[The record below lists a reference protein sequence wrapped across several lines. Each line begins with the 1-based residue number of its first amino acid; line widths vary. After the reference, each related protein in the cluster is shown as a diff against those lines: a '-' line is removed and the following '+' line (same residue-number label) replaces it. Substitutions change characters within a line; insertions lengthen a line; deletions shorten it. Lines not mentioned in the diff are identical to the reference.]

1 MSFTKGPWKI
11 ASDMPALAIYAP
23 CGERIVQTTNQNNS
37 KSFGVATRDEGVSS
51 DANAHLIAAAPE
63 LYEAAQMAVDFYA
76 MNSQH
81 PSEAHDLLAKAL
93 AKARGES

>member
-1 MSFTKGPWKI
+1 MSFTKGPW
-11 ASDMPALAIYAP
+11 DFYV
-23 CGERIVQTTNQNNS
+23 GS
-37 KSFGVATRDEGVSS
+37 KNYQVFSFGESKFHKDVCTVERL
-51 DANAHLIAAAPE
+51 ANAHLIAAAPE

>member
-1 MSFTKGPWKI
+1 MSFTKGPWNFYVG
-11 ASDMPALAIYAP
+11 SENYQ
-23 CGERIVQTTNQNNS
+23 VF
-37 KSFGVATRDEGVSS
+37 SFGESKFHKDVCTVERL
-51 DANAHLIAAAPE
+51 ANAHLIAAAPE

-81 PSEAHDLLAKAL
+81 PSEAHGLLAKAL